1 MEIEK
6 LTALGKELGLEGAEL
21 REWVEEQQEW
31 AKEVR
36 EWEREDREWEREK
49 KEREERYKKEREERD
64 RIAAKE
70 AEELQLKLQEL
81 RMKLRSSVHET
92 TLDTEAS
99 DKSAH
104 AFHVKETVPY
114 KCDDWGQVAV
124 SSKTEDGET
133 ASKDCDPVVEE
144 RKDISGQ
151 DEVESINDGNE
162 RAVLNAAQYS
172 KEAVESVDAF
182 EPQDTVVEHNF
193 EEQSQAANSC
203 NEEGD
208 SEEPAVAPEK
218 VGAKENESDES
229 FSEEKAGAVMDGS
242 ESKGHLD
249 EPGQCHVLG
258 GLSVKEKE
266 QQVTSCEMESE
277 GWLSCEQAEFSEVE
291 NVGRDATCLEVGG
304 VQQCIALEDDP
315 ALQCTNG
322 STEEMAL
329 PEPRQ
334 SSDIGMSRRLAT
346 VSVAEGQD
354 RQWMPRKSTV
364 GRRTDSGLSPAA
376 YEESSPGEWS
386 ASSDLL
392 STCIA
397 WQRCSSVASDSPGS
411 SSAAHGWEV
420 ARCYRRAQVHT
431 RFRRADKQKSA
442 YTRGTQYDMS
452 RSGNEMKNAGGGH
465 SSRAPGIP
473 RVVVYVFGRIYQ
485 YFQFPV
491 GGFFQVEPQGIYTAR
506 KNNPKGSPRAI
517 PRASAASEQSV
528 SAIPGP
534 FHFWPHTGET
544 GCVRALWAPGGPVC
558 AAAAS
563 GARRLWPRVLACLG
577 YGRANFPSVAFL
589 SGLLGNDP
597 RGLRSGS
604 AGPGGPVRRTEVT
617 TPASPRAL
625 ALRPPRG
632 LSLARA
638 QLAPSVGR

>member
-1 MEIEK
+1 
-6 LTALGKELGLEGAEL
+6 
-21 REWVEEQQEW
+21 
-31 AKEVR
+31 
-36 EWEREDREWEREK
+36 
-49 KEREERYKKEREERD
+49 
-64 RIAAKE
+64 
-70 AEELQLKLQEL
+70 
-81 RMKLRSSVHET
+81 MKLRSSVHET
-92 TLDTEAS
+92 TLDIEAS

-229 FSEEKAGAVMDGS
+229 FSEEKAGAVTDGS

-258 GLSVKEKE
+258 GLSVKENERRVTSCEMAAESSQTCEDANFSAVKNVKNECHVHEHDGPSVEEKE

-315 ALQCTNG
+315 GLQCTNG

-346 VSVAEGQD
+346 G
-354 RQWMPRKSTV
+354 
-364 GRRTDSGLSPAA
+364 
-376 YEESSPGEWS
+376 
-386 ASSDLL
+386 
-392 STCIA
+392 CI
-397 WQRCSSVASDSPGS
+397 
-411 SSAAHGWEV
+411 
-420 ARCYRRAQVHT
+420 
-431 RFRRADKQKSA
+431 K
-442 YTRGTQYDMS
+442 
-452 RSGNEMKNAGGGH
+452 
-465 SSRAPGIP
+465 
-473 RVVVYVFGRIYQ
+473 
-485 YFQFPV
+485 
-491 GGFFQVEPQGIYTAR
+491 
-506 KNNPKGSPRAI
+506 
-517 PRASAASEQSV
+517 
-528 SAIPGP
+528 
-534 FHFWPHTGET
+534 
-544 GCVRALWAPGGPVC
+544 
-558 AAAAS
+558 
-563 GARRLWPRVLACLG
+563 RLRDIGV
-577 YGRANFPSVAFL
+577 
-589 SGLLGNDP
+589 
-597 RGLRSGS
+597 
-604 AGPGGPVRRTEVT
+604 
-617 TPASPRAL
+617 
-625 ALRPPRG
+625 
-632 LSLARA
+632 
-638 QLAPSVGR
+638 